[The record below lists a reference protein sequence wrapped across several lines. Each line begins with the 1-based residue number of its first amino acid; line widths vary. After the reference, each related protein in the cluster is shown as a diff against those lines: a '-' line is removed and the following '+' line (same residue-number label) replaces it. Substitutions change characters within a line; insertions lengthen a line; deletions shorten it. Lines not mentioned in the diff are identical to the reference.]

1 MSIKRTLVMILVIIF
16 LATALLQAGLVF
28 YFKNQIESEIKTN
41 STRVSQQIL
50 TDTKN
55 KVEQSLRKIKIDGGA
70 QSFQFEY
77 LIEENDT
84 PSDSSAQTQTT
95 IHQNKPDEIIAHSVD
110 NNVRVYHSK
119 QLAAE
124 DVKAIFLAVDEL
136 DKPLHSFSI
145 ATQEVFKSTS
155 FAQFTSLILWVI
167 AGSTLIAITFAIW
180 FATRLTKPIS
190 TLIQGMHQL
199 DQNKLGTQITPHG
212 VGEIKTCMEQ
222 FNVMSQTL
230 AEYEKE
236 KDQLKQQKHLAEL
249 GELSRGIAHAL
260 RNPVHTLGLV
270 LNQYWQAPLDEQAS
284 LKQIAQ
290 TKINHIDK
298 NICALLSIAKS
309 QVSRT
314 QSIPLCAVLNDIKL
328 ELHHEH
334 PDIAITCDNT
344 IKLCGLE
351 SEVRSILH
359 ALVVNA
365 VEASQHS
372 PITIEVITNDHDI
385 SVSVADKGCGIPAH
399 IRQQLFSAHVSD
411 KPDGAG
417 LGLYLAQQL
426 ITLYYDGEIRVVA
439 SDETGTQ
446 MQAIFGKQ

>member
-1 MSIKRTLVMILVIIF
+1 MSIKRTLVITLVTIF
-16 LATALLQAGLVF
+16 LLTALLQAGLVF
-28 YFKNQIESEIKTN
+28 YFKHQIETEIQTN

-50 TDTKN
+50 SDTKD
-55 KVEQSLRKIKIDGGA
+55 KVEQSLRKIQID
-70 QSFQFEY
+70 SDTSRFQFEY
-77 LIEENDT
+77 RIDGSEEVLNKALAQEKVVNVVTQGDIIEHDI
-84 PSDSSAQTQTT
+84 DS
-95 IHQNKPDEIIAHSVD
+95 
-110 NNVRVYHSK
+110 NVKVIHSK

-124 DVKAIFLAVDEL
+124 DVEAIFLAVNEL

-145 ATQEVFKSTS
+145 ATKEVFKSSS
-155 FAQFTSLILWVI
+155 FSQFTALILWVI
-167 AGSTLIAITFAIW
+167 AGSTLVAIVFAIW
-180 FATRLTKPIS
+180 FATRLTQPIS
-190 TLIQGMHQL
+190 TLINGMHQL

-230 AEYEKE
+230 AEFETQ

-270 LNQYWQAPLDEQAS
+270 LNQYWQATREQQDS

-290 TKINHIDK
+290 TKIEHIDK
-298 NICALLSIAKS
+298 NISALLSIAKS
-309 QVSRT
+309 HVSRT
-314 QSIPLCAVLNDIKL
+314 QNVPLCAVLNDIKL

-334 PDIAITCDNT
+334 PDIQIECDNS
-344 IKLCGLE
+344 IKLLGLE
-351 SEVRSILH
+351 SEVRAILH

-365 VEASQHS
+365 VEASEQA
-372 PITIEVITNDHDI
+372 PITIAVSKAQNHI
-385 SVSVADKGCGIPAH
+385 SVSVIDHGQGIPEH
-399 IRQQLFSAHVSD
+399 IRAELFNAHVSD

-426 ITLYYDGEIRVVA
+426 IKLYYHGEVRVIT
-439 SDETGTQ
+439 SDENGTHI
-446 MQAIFGKQ
+446 QATFGTA